1 MAIDITGS
9 TTAQAGNAYEGS
21 PVQATRAGTGGTAQ
35 NSAETESGSLDTVN
49 LTGTAALMQKLDAAI
64 AATPVVDM
72 ARVNRIQQ
80 AIELIADGGQLQ
92 ARQHP
97 HQRIRISGRR
107 FQKAPP
113 VTASYSCNGRSSSG
127 GASGTAGACG
137 RGRGSLPTMP
147 IRCSR

>member
-21 PVQATRAGTGGTAQ
+21 PVQATRTGTGGTAQ

-80 AIELIADGGQLQ
+80 AIENGTYEIDPARVAEKMLSFETALQ
-92 ARQHP
+92 
-97 HQRIRISGRR
+97 S
-107 FQKAPP
+107 
-113 VTASYSCNGRSSSG
+113 
-127 GASGTAGACG
+127 
-137 RGRGSLPTMP
+137 RGL
-147 IRCSR
+147 